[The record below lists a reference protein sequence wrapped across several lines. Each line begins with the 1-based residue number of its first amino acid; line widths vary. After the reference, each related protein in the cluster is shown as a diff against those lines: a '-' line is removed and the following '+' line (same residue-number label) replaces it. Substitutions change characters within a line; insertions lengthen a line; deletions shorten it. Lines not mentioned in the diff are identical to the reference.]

1 MSRIRTIDHKGH
13 QVILLDFSGI
23 SQPSE
28 WTAAVAEARRFF
40 AALPAD
46 RSARTLTDVS
56 GTRYNR
62 DTVESMKVLTVANQ
76 PYVKVGAVV
85 NTSAMHRAVIGM
97 IALFARRRFEVF
109 ETRDQALDW
118 LVTQ

>member
-1 MSRIRTIDHKGH
+1 MSRIQTIDHRGR

-23 SQPSE
+23 SLPSE

-40 AALPAD
+40 SALPAD
-46 RSARTLTDVS
+46 GSALTLTDVS

-62 DTVESMKVLTVANQ
+62 DTVESMKALTVANE
-76 PYVKVGAVV
+76 PYVRVGAVV
-85 NTSAMHRAVIGM
+85 NTSVMHRAVIGM

-118 LVTQ
+118 LVAQ